1 MHFLIE
7 NYTKKL
13 KNSLSIASRAV
24 PSELRSQAEE
34 MLCDRGEAGLS
45 LRDTTYNRTHAS
57 RASEKVIIMQLSLD
71 VKKRT

>member
-1 MHFLIE
+1 M
-7 NYTKKL
+7 KKL

-45 LRDTTYNRTHAS
+45 LRDTNCNKTHAS
-57 RASEKVIIMQLSLD
+57 RASEKAIIQQLSLD

>member
-1 MHFLIE
+1 M
-7 NYTKKL
+7 
-13 KNSLSIASRAV
+13 

-45 LRDTTYNRTHAS
+45 LRDTTYDKTHAS
-57 RASEKVIIMQLSLD
+57 RASEKVIILQLSLD

>member
-1 MHFLIE
+1 M
-7 NYTKKL
+7 KKL

-45 LRDTTYNRTHAS
+45 LRDTNCNKTHAS
-57 RASEKVIIMQLSLD
+57 RASENTIIQQLSLD

>member
-1 MHFLIE
+1 MHFLVE
-7 NYTKKL
+7 NNTKKL

-34 MLCDRGEAGLS
+34 MLCDCREAGLS

-57 RASEKVIIMQLSLD
+57 RASEKANID
-71 VKKRT
+71 VE

>member
-1 MHFLIE
+1 MHFLVE

-24 PSELRSQAEE
+24 PSELRSQATKQRY
-34 MLCDRGEAGLS
+34 DYREAGLS
-45 LRDTTYNRTHAS
+45 LRDTTYNNTHAS
-57 RASEKVIIMQLSLD
+57 RASEKAIIQQLSLD